1 MTYFVTG
8 EQKSLKSYND
18 KMLKLDN
25 DFREIELDTKIANH
39 IYDWAELNSKFEN
52 STENWSAIMDKS
64 RENSIRDEGSLFKE
78 ITMTIDLLKQI
89 SEIATEGKN
98 LAATSEEQQYYKEL
112 RKTALAAVNILSK
125 EPISA

>member
-1 MTYFVTG
+1 
-8 EQKSLKSYND
+8 
-18 KMLKLDN
+18 MLKLDN

-52 STENWSAIMDKS
+52 STENWAAIMDKS

-98 LAATSEEQQYYKEL
+98 LATKSEEQQYYKEL
-112 RKTALAAVNILSK
+112 RKTALDAVNILSK
-125 EPISA
+125 DPISA

>member
-1 MTYFVTG
+1 
-8 EQKSLKSYND
+8 
-18 KMLKLDN
+18 
-25 DFREIELDTKIANH
+25 
-39 IYDWAELNSKFEN
+39 
-52 STENWSAIMDKS
+52 MDKS